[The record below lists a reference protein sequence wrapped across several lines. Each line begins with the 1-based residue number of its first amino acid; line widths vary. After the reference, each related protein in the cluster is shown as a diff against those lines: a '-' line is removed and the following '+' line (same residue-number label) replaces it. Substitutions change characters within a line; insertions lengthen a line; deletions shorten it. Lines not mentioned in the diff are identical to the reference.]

1 MPEQRGAVV
10 RTVGVEEELLLVG
23 TESGEP
29 VALSSAV
36 LARADRRAEGE
47 SAFEPELHHHQ
58 LEFATHPQTK
68 MRDLAEEVVRWRGE
82 AAEHAAALG
91 AAVVAL
97 ATSPLP
103 ASPSICAGERARW
116 LEERFGLTAQEQLT
130 CGCHVHVSVASE
142 EEGVAVL
149 DRVRPWLSV
158 LLALS
163 TNSPFWQGQDSSY
176 SSYRSRVWG
185 RWPSAGP
192 MEVFGTAERYHVQV
206 QQLIDTGVLRD
217 EGMIYFDAR
226 LSHRYPTVE
235 IRVADVCLD
244 PADTVLLASLVRGLV
259 ETAARGWRAG
269 EPPAGFGAAVL
280 RMAAWQAGRSGLEDH
295 LLHPLTMR
303 PEHACDVVSA
313 LLAHVRDALADSGDL
328 DMVETT
334 LSALSARGTG
344 ARLQRELL
352 RRTGSLRA
360 TVAECAR
367 RTRG

>member
-1 MPEQRGAVV
+1 MRS
-10 RTVGVEEELLLVG
+10 VGVEEELLLVDA
-23 TESGEP
+23 ESGEP
-29 VALSSAV
+29 RALSTAV
-36 LARADRRAEGE
+36 LAMAERHGE
-47 SAFEPELHHHQ
+47 GDSAFESELHRQQ
-58 LEFATHPQTK
+58 LEFATRPQTD
-68 MRDLAEEVVRWRGE
+68 MDELAEEILRLRAE
-82 AAEHAAALG
+82 AAGHAADLG

-103 ASPSICAGERARW
+103 VDPSIGTGERYQW
-116 LEERFGLTAQEQLT
+116 LERQFGLTAQEQLT
-130 CGCHVHVSVASE
+130 CGCHVHVSVDSD

-163 TNSPFWQGQDSSY
+163 ANSPFWQGQDSTY

-192 MEVFGTAERYHVQV
+192 VDVFGTAGHYHEQV
-206 QQLIDTGVLRD
+206 QALLDTGVLRD

-244 PADTVLLASLVRGLV
+244 ASVTVLLATLVRGLV
-259 ETAARGWRAG
+259 ETAAREWRTG
-269 EPPAGFGAAVL
+269 RPPAGFGTALL
-280 RMAAWQAGRSGLEDH
+280 RMAAWQASRSGLEDR

-303 PEHACDVVSA
+303 PEPAGAVARA
-313 LLAHVRDALADSGDL
+313 LLAHVREALEESGDL
-328 DMVETT
+328 RAAENAVTSLLT
-334 LSALSARGTG
+334 GGNG
-344 ARLQRELL
+344 ARAQRDLM

-360 TVAECAR
+360 TVAECVR